1 MGNTRNLVTIK
12 RGIEAKVVSDFSQ
25 HELKLIFTAV
35 RRYQRDMSG
44 NPLYADDYA
53 ALGRILTELQPLAF
67 AQTYLQTQDGPA
79 HSR

>member
-1 MGNTRNLVTIK
+1 MASTQKLGTIK
-12 RGIEAKVVSDFSQ
+12 RGIAAKGVGDFSH

-35 RRYQRDMSG
+35 RRYQRNMSG

-53 ALGRILTELQPLAF
+53 ALGRILTELQPIAF
-67 AQTYLQTQDGPA
+67 AQTYLQPQDGSA